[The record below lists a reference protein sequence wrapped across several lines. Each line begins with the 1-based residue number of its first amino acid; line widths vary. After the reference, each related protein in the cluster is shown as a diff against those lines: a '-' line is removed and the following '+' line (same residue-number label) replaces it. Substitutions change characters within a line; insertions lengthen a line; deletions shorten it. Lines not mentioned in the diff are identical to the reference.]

1 MISLY
6 ISLAL
11 KFFFLFTPFFA
22 LSMFLAMTAEK
33 GPRERRA
40 LAHRVAFATVVIAGA
55 LLYFGPLIFRVF
67 GITVDAFRIGA
78 GILLLLTAISLM
90 NPKEIAG
97 SAEEDISVVPLA
109 MPVVVGPASC
119 GAIMVSATELAG
131 FVQKAVGFAA
141 LASALGAIWGIL
153 LLGTWFE
160 RRLGRRGISILM
172 RLTVLILAALSAQ
185 MVMYAEVGPGDEVI
199 VPTNTFIATVAY
211 PLSVG
216 AKLVFADIDP
226 KTVNMDPKDVAR
238 KITKR
243 TKIIVPVHIGGYPC
257 DMDAI
262 MKLAKR
268 HDLVVMEDAAHGFG
282 GEYKGRK
289 LGTIGHF
296 GCFSM
301 HEVKNCTSLGEGGVF
316 VSNVKAYRA
325 EARRARFLGVDF
337 SHRIEN
343 WLYDVSPIRAKKG
356 TYQASNNASVTE
368 IQALALLQ
376 QLKRY
381 PKILAER
388 RREATYMTKRL
399 SGVPGIVP
407 QALGGADIK
416 PTFHLYRLQID
427 PKVVG
432 GDVQALKRKLEEK
445 GVTNIPH
452 FGPIYRFA
460 TSIAK
465 GNDVKRIA
473 ATCPVTEYVF
483 DRCYT
488 HLPIYGL
495 TKGQLSYMADAIL
508 ESVAEMKAGR

>member
-1 MISLY
+1 MGKETSDFRYNTGATKVPWAAVGENYNAADTFAFVKFLMQGKGAKY
-6 ISLAL
+6 NAAL
-11 KFFFLFTPFFA
+11 KEAKRAIEALGKVSTPPGK
-22 LSMFLAMTAEK
+22 LSMGDEVAAV
-33 GPRERRA
+33 ERA
-40 LAHRVAFATVVIAGA
+40 
-55 LLYFGPLIFRVF
+55 
-67 GITVDAFRIGA
+67 VDAYLGV
-78 GILLLLTAISLM
+78 
-90 NPKEIAG
+90 EAG
-97 SAEEDISVVPLA
+97 SSLF
-109 MPVVVGPASC
+109 
-119 GAIMVSATELAG
+119 VSNCT
-131 FVQKAVGFAA
+131 AA
-141 LASALGAIWGIL
+141 LELGY
-153 LLGTWFE
+153 
-160 RRLGRRGISILM
+160 R
-172 RLTVLILAALSAQ
+172 
-185 MVMYAEVGPGDEVI
+185 YAEIGPGDEVI

-226 KTVNMDPKDVAR
+226 KTVNMDPKDVAK

-257 DMDAI
+257 DMDAL
-262 MKLAKR
+262 MKLAKQ

-296 GCFSM
+296 GGFSM

-368 IQALALLQ
+368 IQALGLLR

-399 SGVPGIVP
+399 SGVPGIIP
-407 QALGGADIK
+407 QALGDEDCV
-416 PTFHLYRLQID
+416 PTFHLYQLQID

-432 GDVQALKRKLEEK
+432 GDVQTLKRKLEEK

-465 GNDVKRIA
+465 GNDVAKIA
-473 ATCPVTEYVF
+473 KTCPVTEYVF
-483 DRCYT
+483 DKCYT

-495 TKGQLSYMADAIL
+495 TREQLDYMADAIRT
-508 ESVAEMKAGR
+508 SVAEMKAGR

>member
-1 MISLY
+1 MSKETSDFRYNTGATKVPWAAVGENYNAADTFAFVKFLMQGKGAAY
-6 ISLAL
+6 AAAL
-11 KFFFLFTPFFA
+11 KDTKRAIEALGKVSTPPGK
-22 LSMFLAMTAEK
+22 LSMGDKVAEV
-33 GPRERRA
+33 ERA
-40 LAHRVAFATVVIAGA
+40 I
-55 LLYFGPLIFRVF
+55 
-67 GITVDAFRIGA
+67 DAF
-78 GILLLLTAISLM
+78 LDV
-90 NPKEIAG
+90 EAG
-97 SAEEDISVVPLA
+97 SSLF
-109 MPVVVGPASC
+109 
-119 GAIMVSATELAG
+119 VSNCT
-131 FVQKAVGFAA
+131 AA
-141 LASALGAIWGIL
+141 LELGY
-153 LLGTWFE
+153 
-160 RRLGRRGISILM
+160 R
-172 RLTVLILAALSAQ
+172 
-185 MVMYAEVGPGDEVI
+185 YAEVGPGDEVI

-325 EARRARFLGVDF
+325 EARRARFLGVEF

-416 PTFHLYRLQID
+416 PTFHLYQLQID

>member
-1 MISLY
+1 MSKKTSDFRYNTGATKVPWAAVGENYNAADTFAFVKFLMQGKGAA
-6 ISLAL
+6 SAAAL
-11 KFFFLFTPFFA
+11 KDAKRAIEALGKVSTPPGK
-22 LSMFLAMTAEK
+22 LSMGDKVAEV
-33 GPRERRA
+33 ERA
-40 LAHRVAFATVVIAGA
+40 I
-55 LLYFGPLIFRVF
+55 
-67 GITVDAFRIGA
+67 DAF
-78 GILLLLTAISLM
+78 LDV
-90 NPKEIAG
+90 EAG
-97 SAEEDISVVPLA
+97 SSLF
-109 MPVVVGPASC
+109 
-119 GAIMVSATELAG
+119 VSNCT
-131 FVQKAVGFAA
+131 AA
-141 LASALGAIWGIL
+141 LELGY
-153 LLGTWFE
+153 
-160 RRLGRRGISILM
+160 R
-172 RLTVLILAALSAQ
+172 
-185 MVMYAEVGPGDEVI
+185 YAEVGPGDEVI

-416 PTFHLYRLQID
+416 PTFHLYQLQID

-445 GVTNIPH
+445 VVTNIPH

-495 TKGQLSYMADAIL
+495 TKDQLSYMADAIL